1 MKPRITPS
9 GRHATGGAPH
19 ARISGVG
26 GYRPHRLVGNAEVC
40 ERIDSSDAWIR
51 ERTGIVTRGW
61 AGPEETLTEM
71 GSAAAG
77 KALAAAGIT
86 ADALDCV
93 IVATF
98 THLWQTPAA
107 ATAIAHRL
115 GAHGAA
121 AFDLSAGCAG
131 FVHAL
136 SLAADTVRARGGHVL
151 VIGAERMTDLL
162 DVEDRATAMIFGD
175 GAGAVVVSPSATQ
188 AIGPVVWGADGGQW
202 DAVTQTA
209 PWDAL
214 RTDPGLRWPALT
226 QKGPQ
231 VFRWAVYEVSK
242 VAQEAVTAAGL
253 TPRDLDAFIP
263 HQANVRIIDGMAKRL
278 GLTDD
283 TVIARDIVTTGN
295 TSGASVPLAME
306 AVMATEDVGS
316 GDLAL
321 LVGFGAGLSYA
332 ATVVAL
338 P

>member
-278 GLTDD
+278 GLTGD
-283 TVIARDIVTTGN
+283 TVVARDIVTTGN